1 MRLSTRESDVYM
13 REYAMRRFIMFVP
26 LMVLFAALV
35 GFVVMSL
42 WNWLM
47 PMIFG
52 LTKISYWQAWGL
64 LILGRLLVGGFR
76 MGNHR
81 PDRRRLRERWTHM
94 SPEERAKFRRGFW
107 GDYAPP
113 DTPAQPGE

>member
-1 MRLSTRESDVYM
+1 M
-13 REYAMRRFIMFVP
+13 REYAMRRMIMFFP
-26 LMVLFAALV
+26 IVLVFAALV

-47 PMIFG
+47 PAIFG
-52 LTKISYWQAWGL
+52 LTKITYWQAWGL

-76 MGNHR
+76 MGSHR
-81 PDRRRLRERWTHM
+81 PSRRRVMEKWTRM
-94 SPEERAKFRRGFW
+94 SPEERAKFRRGLW

-113 DTPAQPGE
+113 DSPPEPGQ